1 MLSESY
7 SKTQDEKTETAD
19 VTENNEFDATGVESG
34 EEDNNVLLPDVTA
47 NNAPAIPVFS
57 GIPKMPVFT
66 PPMPVFNAQKV
77 AGMTSS
83 EKDKIEYQ
91 PQNEETIPI
100 TENTENDTKQ
110 KKVNLIILYYS
121 IILHF
126 CVYLISCASPFF
138 FASYSTLIC
147 TLFF

>member
-7 SKTQDEKTETAD
+7 SKTQNEKTETAD

-77 AGMTSS
+77 AGMTIS

-110 KKVNLIILYYS
+110 KKVNLLILYYFYYFY
-121 IILHF
+121 IFVFIE
-126 CVYLISCASPFF
+126 C
-138 FASYSTLIC
+138 
-147 TLFF
+147 